1 MARPPPST
9 HRTAAATPD
18 GAAIAEAALRVLH
31 EGGPQALSFRRVAAL
46 LGTSHMTVHRHCH
59 NVDGLLDLCADHL
72 AATLPEI
79 DPALPWAEAT
89 EQRFTGLYD
98 LMSAHSSLVALQRGR
113 PWLGLEMM
121 SRFAEPA
128 LAASLAAGLTLDEM
142 IRSHRTFY
150 MFTVG
155 CALTRDTYDVVRDR
169 GALDELDPGLTPVL
183 AASRDRI
190 EVEHE
195 PRHDYVRGLR
205 ALIAAAEPSGACAGS
220 AAE

>member
-1 MARPPPST
+1 M
-9 HRTAAATPD
+9 
-18 GAAIAEAALRVLH
+18 LQ

-59 NVDGLLDLCADHL
+59 NVEGLLDLCADHL
-72 AATLPEI
+72 AATLPEA
-79 DPALPWAEAT
+79 DPSLPWAEAT
-89 EQRFTGLYD
+89 ERRFTALYD

-113 PWLGLEMM
+113 PWLGPEMM
-121 SRFAEPA
+121 HRFSEPA

-155 CALTRDTYDVVRDR
+155 CALTSDTYDVVRGR
-169 GALDELDPGLTPVL
+169 GALAGLDPDRTPIL

-190 EVEHE
+190 GVAHQ
-195 PRHDYVRGLR
+195 PREDYLRGLR
-205 ALIAAAEPSGACAGS
+205 ALIAAAAPVTPTG
-220 AAE
+220 